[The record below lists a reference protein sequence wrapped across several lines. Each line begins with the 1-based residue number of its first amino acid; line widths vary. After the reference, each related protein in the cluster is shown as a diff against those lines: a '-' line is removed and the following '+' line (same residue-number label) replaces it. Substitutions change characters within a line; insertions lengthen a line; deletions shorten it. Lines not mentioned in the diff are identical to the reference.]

1 MERSLSSTHGQ
12 TRAGDAERFSLR
24 RFGLVAGLDLA
35 ESVRR
40 PLLLIWALLMALNG
54 YWQSRGE
61 WIFHSIDTSLGGTKA
76 WADSEFQ
83 TAYIYGLIGFF
94 LVSFFVAVAAGLP
107 LIRDTERNVGALLH
121 STPLRPS
128 EYVWGKFLAALAA
141 CLVAVAFMPL
151 FTGIFSHLLPD
162 PGQPDIYGSFHALSY
177 VRPFLVFLVPATL
190 FMAGACFAI
199 GRFTGRPI
207 LVFLVPIS
215 LFLFFNQFVWHWFP
229 PNLDPSVSALLRLL
243 DPSGFRWLKEN
254 WLFVDRGIAFYNT
267 RPVAYDTP
275 FLLSRA
281 AFGLLGLLL
290 VDVSRRHFTGRLR
303 RPARAVR
310 EPETV
315 PAAIQAAPA
324 AAKPL
329 STLGM
334 GARTPGFL
342 RGTLTVARFELAEL
356 RSQPGLY
363 IFIPAI
369 LLFLLIVFR
378 ENYDD
383 QLTPILL
390 MPGNAATKGFIPLT
404 LWLGLLLMFYMVE
417 SVERERTTGV
427 APVYYATPVPT
438 SSVLAGKWAA
448 HGVVTLVAI
457 VASGV
462 VPALVMVAEGKV
474 GFSPRP
480 FLLVWGLLLI
490 PTLALWTAFIAAV
503 VALTRSR
510 YATYGIGLGA
520 VILTVFA
527 LMRNHMSWVGNWPLI
542 TELRWSDMGA
552 FEIDRAALVLNRLLA
567 LALAVLFAW
576 IAVRAFARRERDRL
590 HPAIAPGA
598 RRRTGW
604 TAAALAV
611 PPLALGIGLWFLVN
625 QGFQGATVER
635 RHKDYWRENLATW
648 INQPLPYVTRV
659 EMAIDLYPRERGLRA
674 SGFYDLQNRKDKD
687 LDWFPV
693 TGGIA
698 WKDLAWTLDGRPWVP
713 EDRHGLYV
721 FRLPRPLAPGASV
734 RLGFRYR
741 GTVLPGVSKN
751 GGAVDLG
758 EFILPAGVLV
768 TGRNPDFVPKIGFD
782 PKIGVDEEN
791 RTEPRIYAPRWYEG
805 VTDADLDRSAFIQ
818 RLRISAP
825 AEYTINSTG
834 IQTADVVKDGR
845 RTVVWESDYPLRVFN
860 IAAGRWQVKR
870 GRNGTAVF
878 YDRHHP
884 YNVDTLVSAL
894 DGARQWYAQWFGP
907 YPWKELRLNEF
918 PNYAGYARGN
928 ATNIFFSEGAGFLNK
943 RSPDSDP
950 AFEVAAHESAHQWW
964 GHILAS
970 GEGPGG
976 IVLAEGAANF
986 STMMLVEQVRGLE
999 NRLGFATRIEARYG
1013 EARQPSTEKPLAE
1026 TLSVAGRPGDET
1038 VVYDKGGWVLWMLM
1052 HQMGRAAFLDGARHF
1067 IEVYHKSPDHPVL
1080 QDFAAFMRPYA
1091 PDKAGF
1097 EDFVQQWFYQRVI
1110 PEYHL
1115 DDLRK
1120 RPLGGGVWE
1129 LTVKV
1134 ENAGTG
1140 RMPAE
1145 VAATR
1150 GPRFDGK
1157 GGLAPGYRDARTTVV
1172 LGAGEAKEVR
1182 IRCPFEPD
1190 RVVVDPDGYVLQLQR
1205 KAAAAKV

>member
-1 MERSLSSTHGQ
+1 MERSPSPTYGQ
-12 TRAGDAERFSLR
+12 TRAGDAGRFSPR
-24 RFGLVAGLDLA
+24 RLGLVAGLDLA
-35 ESVRR
+35 ESFRR

-54 YWQSRGE
+54 FWQSRGE

-94 LVSFFVAVAAGLP
+94 LISFFVAVAAGLP

-128 EYVWGKFLAALAA
+128 EYVWGKFLAALAS
-141 CLVAVAFMPL
+141 CLVAAACLPL

-162 PGQPDIYGSFHALSY
+162 PGQPDLYGPLHLLSY
-177 VRPFLVFLVPATL
+177 VRPFLVLLLPPII

-207 LVFLVPIS
+207 LVFLLPIS

-229 PNLDPSVSALLRLL
+229 PNLDPSVSAALRLL

-281 AFGLLGLLL
+281 AFCLLGLLL

-303 RPARAVR
+303 RLARAIR
-310 EPETV
+310 EPE
-315 PAAIQAAPA
+315 AASVAAPA
-324 AAKPL
+324 AAKSL
-329 STLGM
+329 ASLGM
-334 GARTPGFL
+334 TARTPGFL
-342 RGTLTVARFELAEL
+342 QGMLAVARFELEEL

-369 LLFLLIVFR
+369 LLFLLILFR

-390 MPGNAATKGFIPLT
+390 TPGNAAVKGFMALT
-404 LWLGLLLMFYMVE
+404 LWLGLLLMFYTVE
-417 SVERERTTGV
+417 SVERERSTGV
-427 APVYYATPVPT
+427 APVYYATPVLT
-438 SSVLAGKWAA
+438 SSVLAGKWLA
-448 HGVVTLVAI
+448 HGVVALVTLA
-457 VASGV
+457 ASV
-462 VPALVMVAEGKV
+462 LVPAFVMMSEGRV

-510 YATYGIGLGA
+510 YATYGIGLAA
-520 VILTVFA
+520 VIVTVFV
-527 LMRNHMSWVGNWPLI
+527 LLQNHMSWVGNWPLI
-542 TELRWSDMGA
+542 TDLRWSDMGA
-552 FEIDRAALVLNRLLA
+552 FEIDRAALALNRLMA
-567 LALAVLFAW
+567 LALAIPFAW

-590 HPAIAPGA
+590 HPAIAPAA

-604 TAAALAV
+604 TAAALAI

-635 RHKDYWRENLATW
+635 RHKDYWRENLTTW

-659 EMAIDLYPRERGLRA
+659 EMDIDLYPRERGLRA
-674 SGFYDLQNRKDKD
+674 SGFYDLQNRRDRD

-698 WKDLAWTLDGRPWVP
+698 WRDLSWTLDGRPWTP
-713 EDRHGLYV
+713 EDRHGLYL
-721 FRLPRPLAPGASV
+721 FRLPRPLVPGASV

-751 GGAVDLG
+751 GGALDFG
-758 EFILPAGVLV
+758 EFILPSGVLL

-782 PKIGVDEEN
+782 PRIGVDEKN
-791 RTEPRIYAPRWYEG
+791 RTEPRIYPPRWYEG
-805 VTDADLDRSAFIQ
+805 VTDADLDRSAFTQ
-818 RLRISAP
+818 RLRITAP
-825 AEYTINSTG
+825 AEYTVNSTG
-834 IQTADVVKDGR
+834 IEVSDEVRNGR
-845 RTVVWESDYPLRVFN
+845 RTVVWESDYPVRVFN

-870 GRNGTAVF
+870 GKNGTAVY

-894 DGARQWYAQWFGP
+894 DGARRWYGEWFGP
-907 YPWKELRLNEF
+907 YPWRDLRLNEF
-918 PNYAGYARGN
+918 PNYAEYARGN
-928 ATNIFFSEGAGFLNK
+928 ATNIFFSEGVGFLTK
-943 RSPDSDP
+943 RTPDGDQ
-950 AFEVAAHESAHQWW
+950 AFEVAAHEAAHQWW

-976 IVLAEGAANF
+976 IVLTEGAANF
-986 STMMLVEQVRGLE
+986 STLMLVEQVLGLE
-999 NRLGFATRIEARYG
+999 NRLGAGRRMEARYG

-1026 TLSVAGRPGDET
+1026 TLSTTGRPGDNT

-1052 HQMGRAAFLDGARHF
+1052 HRMGRAAFLDGARHF
-1067 IEVYHKSPDHPVL
+1067 IESYHRNPDHPVL

-1097 EDFVQQWFYQRVI
+1097 DDFVQQWFYELVT
-1110 PEYHL
+1110 PEYRL
-1115 DDLRK
+1115 DDLHK
-1120 RPLGGGVWE
+1120 RPLGGGAWE
-1129 LTVKV
+1129 VTVKV

-1140 RMPAE
+1140 RMPVE

-1150 GPRFDGK
+1150 GPRFDDDK
-1157 GGLAPGYRDARTTVV
+1157 GGPAPGYLDARSTVV
-1172 LGAGEAKEVR
+1172 LAAGESRVVR
-1182 IRCPFEPD
+1182 IRCSFEPD

-1205 KAAAAKV
+1205 KAASARL